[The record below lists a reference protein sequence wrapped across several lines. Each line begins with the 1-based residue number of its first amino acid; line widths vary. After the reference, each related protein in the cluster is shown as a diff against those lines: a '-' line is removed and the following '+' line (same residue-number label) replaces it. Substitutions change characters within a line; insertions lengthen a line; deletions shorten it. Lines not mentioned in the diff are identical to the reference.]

1 VQCTEP
7 ELKVAYDAKLVADTA
22 KLEAAVDAVKYG
34 LPRLLVAHAKLTG
47 PLQSAVK
54 VWARTATDL
63 SKSGAGAFSALGAQA
78 MCVSGQ
84 VAAAFGAVAD
94 VNVSVSVSVEAS
106 ASVGG
111 AAGASM

>member
-1 VQCTEP
+1 
-7 ELKVAYDAKLVADTA
+7 VADTA
-22 KLEAAVDAVKYG
+22 KLEAAIGAIKYG
-34 LPRLLVAHAKLTG
+34 LPRLLVVRAKLTG
-47 PLQSAVK
+47 PVQRAVK
-54 VWARTATDL
+54 VWARTAQDL
-63 SKSGAGAFSALGAQA
+63 SKSGAGAFKDLGAQA

-84 VAAAFGAVAD
+84 VAAAFSAVAE